1 MKKIINKICMWAT
14 LFVVAATALS
24 CEKEDA
30 TTPEAKTF
38 TMTVNATK
46 GGRNAMKQLTLDG
59 HTLNATWAVGDSV
72 TVYNVTKGAA
82 LTGTLKAQSAGAS
95 TTLSGTL
102 TGVIEDD
109 DQLKLTFLG
118 PDYGTQDGTLTGSE
132 TSIDKVCDYAEAT
145 VTAFVNSS
153 GVTTLADAEFENKQ
167 AIVKFTL
174 RNFGNISDVNVSR
187 LTVRDGTNTYNVTPA
202 SATGTLY
209 VAIPAITSGT
219 LTLTAVGTDKP
230 YKYERTGVTFEA
242 GRYYEITVGMSVN
255 LDSISSDI
263 TLQNGDKVV
272 GGYEGNNKVYKVS
285 IAADATVTLDGMR
298 INGYDIP
305 YVGGEWAGL
314 TCLGD
319 ATINLIGTN
328 DVKGFDGRYP
338 GLFVPSGSTL
348 TIQGS
353 GSLEARSNG
362 RGAGIGGVSK
372 SIENDPGIDCG
383 NIVITGGTIDAHSPS
398 GTAIG
403 SGLDA
408 SCGNITITPG
418 VTRVKASRGGGDA
431 SDCIGQGAGGGSC
444 GTVTIGL
451 LAGRISGSS
460 FTYPTTIDVGSLTA
474 DYVARYGDTLTG
486 TRTSGHK
493 VSVCAGGN
501 VTINNLNISGCPDAG
516 LTCLG
521 TATITLNGTNSLTGE
536 TGFPGIFV
544 PSASTLTIQGNG
556 SLNAATNGNAV
567 SRAAGIGG
575 GDAMDCGDIVITG
588 GNITAT
594 GGYNC
599 AGIGGGYHSGVSG
612 LHAMCGNITISGGTI
627 VATGGESAAGIGGGY
642 NSPCGVITITTG
654 VTSVTAT
661 RGGTYSD
668 VIGRG
673 FGNFRDCNSVE
684 FGNATVFNGTAWS
697 PDPMVAG
704 TYGGLTL
711 AISNSG
717 NTWTL
722 TPSSK

>member
-95 TTLSGTL
+95 TTLYGTL
-102 TGVIEDD
+102 TGVIEGG

-145 VTAFVNSS
+145 VTAFVSGP
-153 GVTTLADAEFENKQ
+153 GVTTTTDAEFDNKQ

-255 LDSISSDI
+255 LDSISSHI

-272 GGYEGNNKVYKVS
+272 GGYVGDVKVYKVS
-285 IAADATVTLDGMR
+285 IAAGATVTLDGMN
-298 INGYDIP
+298 INGYQHSN
-305 YVGGEWAGL
+305 VGEWAGL

-362 RGAGIGGVSK
+362 RGAGIGGVS
-372 SIENDPGIDCG
+372 SSYDQIYSGIDCG
-383 NIVITGGTIDAHSPS
+383 NIVITGGTIDAQSLS

-408 SCGNITITPG
+408 SCGDITITPG
-418 VTRVKASRGGGDA
+418 VTRVKASRLSGA
-431 SDCIGQGAGGGSC
+431 SDCIGQGAGGSC

-451 LAGRISGSS
+451 VAGRISGSS

-486 TRTSGHK
+486 TRTSGYK

-501 VTINNLNISGCPDAG
+501 VTINNLNISGCPEAG

-556 SLNAATNGNAV
+556 SLAAGTKSSS

-575 GDAMDCGDIVITG
+575 GDATNCGNIVITG

-599 AGIGGGYHSGVSG
+599 AGIGGGYYNTGGSG
-612 LHAMCGNITISGGTI
+612 LHVTCGNITISGGTI

-642 NSPCGVITITTG
+642 NSPCGDITITAD

-661 RGGTYSD
+661 RGGIYSD

-673 FGNFRDCNSVE
+673 FGNFRNCSSVK
-684 FGNATVFNGTAWS
+684 FGDATVFNGTAWS

-722 TPSSK
+722 TPLSK

>member
-1 MKKIINKICMWAT
+1 MKKILNKICMWAT

-95 TTLSGTL
+95 TTLYGTL
-102 TGVIEDD
+102 TGVIEGG

-145 VTAFVNSS
+145 ITAYVGVSE
-153 GVTTLADAEFENKQ
+153 VTTTSAQFENKQ

-187 LTVRDGTNTYNVTPA
+187 LTVRDGTNTYNVIPA

-255 LDSISSDI
+255 LDSISSHI

-272 GGYEGNNKVYKVS
+272 GGYVGYEKVYKVS
-285 IAADATVTLDGMR
+285 IAAGATVTLDGMR
-298 INGYDIP
+298 INGYEIA
-305 YVGGEWAGL
+305 YGGEWAGL

-328 DVKGFDGRYP
+328 DVKGFNGRYP

-362 RGAGIGGVSK
+362 RGAGIGGVS
-372 SIENDPGIDCG
+372 SSYGHDDDGIGCG
-383 NIVITGGTIDAHSPS
+383 NIVITGGTIDAQSLS

-403 SGLDA
+403 SGLYA
-408 SCGNITITPG
+408 SCGDITITPG
-418 VTRVKASRGGGDA
+418 VTRVKASRGGGE
-431 SDCIGQGAGGGSC
+431 SDCIGQGAGGSC

-451 LAGRISGSS
+451 VAGRISGSS

-486 TRTSGHK
+486 TRTSGYK

-501 VTINNLNISGCPDAG
+501 VTINNLNISGCPEAG

-575 GDAMDCGDIVITG
+575 GDATNCGDIVITG

-594 GGYNC
+594 GGFNC
-599 AGIGGGYHSGVSG
+599 AGIGGGYYNTGGSG
-612 LHAMCGNITISGGTI
+612 LHVTCGNITISGGTI

-642 NSPCGVITITTG
+642 NSPCGDITITTG

-661 RGGTYSD
+661 RGGPYSD

-673 FGNFRDCNSVE
+673 FGNFRNCSSVK
-684 FGNATVFNGTAWS
+684 FGNATVFNGTDWS
-697 PDPMVAG
+697 PDPMAAG

-711 AISNSG
+711 AISNSD